1 MSAGLLSELP
11 LKANDHLLDATRYA
25 PHTHCA
31 RVRAGQ
37 RTAGWLARWL
47 PTHPASS
54 RRRVAPG
61 GLRLGERRSER

>member
-1 MSAGLLSELP
+1 MSAGPLSELP

-25 PHTHCA
+25 LHTHFSQ
-31 RVRAGQ
+31 VRAAE
-37 RTAGWLARWL
+37 RTDGWLARWL